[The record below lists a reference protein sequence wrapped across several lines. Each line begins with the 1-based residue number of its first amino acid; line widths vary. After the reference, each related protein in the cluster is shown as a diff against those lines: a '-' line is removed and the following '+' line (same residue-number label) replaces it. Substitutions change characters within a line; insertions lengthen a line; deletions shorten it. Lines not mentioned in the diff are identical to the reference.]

1 MEPAELMQAL
11 MDLATRAELEVRVVG
26 RAEAGESPPA
36 SAVCKV
42 RGKLWVVLSAND
54 PTDVQLEVLARAVRE
69 NAAEIVGASY
79 LPPAVRALLG
89 AD

>member
-36 SAVCKV
+36 LNASP
-42 RGKLWVVLSAND
+42 RTSSRSRLSAI
-54 PTDVQLEVLARAVRE
+54 AR
-69 NAAEIVGASY
+69 
-79 LPPAVRALLG
+79 
-89 AD
+89 